1 VSVRGTA
8 AANSTNPLT
17 PTSATVD
24 LGTLDATGIAAR
36 TPATPSAPP
45 APGVAVGRLVDAVE
59 AVVVEPVDAEPTRG
73 RRRRAGSLTNVDGRT
88 HVANR
93 LVGRDDELRR
103 LRQVVASGD
112 GMRVA
117 LVGGEAGIGKTRLI
131 DEALHAAPADALV
144 LRLRGDPGRRS
155 RPFQAYVEAVE
166 PYVRHW
172 TGLPGVLTAREHAIS
187 ELLAPVVP
195 ALEHPSGGES
205 TIETLER
212 AAIDVLR
219 HLAPDT
225 APVVIAAD
233 DLHWTD
239 AETIALVQQLVVGVP
254 GLDDAVVL
262 GSYRPE
268 GLLARSPLS
277 ALLAAV
283 ERRQDGVNL
292 RLGALDLDDVADVAA
307 QFLGQGVAYRDV
319 KALHHRS
326 GGNPFFLGEL
336 LTMAGE
342 LGAADVAD
350 LPLPWTVAELLRDT
364 VQSLTDSEREV
375 VETAAVLGQRVPFDL
390 LAQVTGLDERDLID
404 RLRAV
409 VAAGLLVEEEVDLF
423 AFRHA
428 LVCESIA
435 GGLLGRE
442 RRRLHERALDVL
454 RRADTPDDAAI
465 AHHAQAA
472 GRIDEMLAA
481 VRRAARS
488 AAARGAT
495 YHALEFAEM
504 GLAEAPDDPVL
515 CEVAAR
521 SAWLVGAL
529 DDARE
534 HANRW
539 IVAAVSRGD
548 IAEESRARRV
558 LMRIAWDGGDDET
571 QNVQIERLKEIVDVM
586 EGGADRAALLA
597 DLAQAH
603 MLTGRREETVEF
615 ADRAIVDAEMFGLEV
630 PRVQALVER
639 WSLCA
644 TIESEDMRAESERQL
659 LAAAVEADRLGDHV
673 TAARAYNNAVE
684 TVAVDR
690 RRDVIER
697 MRASAERAGF
707 AALSAYSYATQLAE
721 LASLSA
727 DRSELERW
735 LVDAWRWSRLGHCRK
750 GDGWLRTYEVLLA
763 TEASTADHTGVR
775 PFLDRATLEGDADLP
790 TAVGAM
796 FTAARTG
803 SADGARRAMPVAFR
817 ATKGSASEQ
826 VRNAP
831 LLVEAAL
838 RAGLEPAEVRID
850 LEALVPPK
858 AQSGQGWDVACA
870 FLAAAEGDR
879 AAADAYAAR
888 MGNGIEAWL
897 RGELLVQLAELALAD
912 DDPVAAAARAETA
925 TVLLGR
931 WPGWRRDRAEALR
944 RRLDRRMSSDGDT
957 ELSAREQEV
966 AALLADG
973 LTNAQIAERLFIAR
987 KTAAVHVS
995 NILAKLGM
1003 RSRTEIAAW
1012 AVRQG
1017 LAPAVE
1023 RAG

>member
-1 VSVRGTA
+1 MAV
-8 AANSTNPLT
+8 
-17 PTSATVD
+17 ATRPGD
-24 LGTLDATGIAAR
+24 EPGQ
-36 TPATPSAPP
+36 APP
-45 APGVAVGRLVDAVE
+45 PTAGRLTRVDA
-59 AVVVEPVDAEPTRG
+59 
-73 RRRRAGSLTNVDGRT
+73 RAQ
-88 HVANR
+88 VANR

-103 LRQVVASGD
+103 LHQVVGSTEGT
-112 GMRVA
+112 RVA

-131 DEALHAAPADALV
+131 EEALRATPPDALV
-144 LRLRGDPGRRS
+144 LRFRGDPGRRS

-166 PYVRHW
+166 PFVRTW
-172 TGLPGVLTAREHAIS
+172 TGVPAALESRQHAIC

-195 ALEHPSGGES
+195 ALERPADGEAA
-205 TIETLER
+205 IETLER

-225 APVVIAAD
+225 APVVVAAD

-239 AETIALVQQLVVGVP
+239 AETISLLQQLVIGVP
-254 GLDDAVVL
+254 GLDDIVVL

-277 ALLAAV
+277 ALLATV
-283 ERRQDGVNL
+283 ERRRDGVNL
-292 RLGALDLDDVADVAA
+292 RLGTLGLDDVADVSA
-307 QFLGQGVAYRDV
+307 QFLGSGVAYRDV

-342 LGAADVAD
+342 LGATDVAD

-364 VQSLTDSEREV
+364 VQNLTESEREV
-375 VETAAVLGQRVPFDL
+375 VETAAVLGQRVSFDL
-390 LAQVTGLDERDLID
+390 LAQVTELDERELIE
-404 RLRAV
+404 RLRV
-409 VAAGLLVEEEVDLF
+409 LVAAGLLVEEEVDVF

-454 RRADTPDDAAI
+454 SRSDQRDDAAI

-481 VRRAARS
+481 VGRAAG
-488 AAARGAT
+488 AAAGRGAT

-515 CEVAAR
+515 CEVATR

-529 DDARE
+529 DDASE
-534 HANRW
+534 HASRW
-539 IVAAVSRGD
+539 TQAAVDRGD
-548 IAEESRARRV
+548 MVEESRARRMS
-558 LMRIAWDGGDDET
+558 MRIAWDAGEDEDQT
-571 QNVQIERLKEIVDVM
+571 VHVERLKAIVELM
-586 EGGADRAALLA
+586 ESGADRAAALA

-603 MLTGRREETVEF
+603 MLAGRRAETLELSE
-615 ADRAIVDAEMFGLEV
+615 RAIAEADACGAAV

-644 TIESEDMRAESERQL
+644 GADIGDDLLEAEQHL
-659 LAAAVEADRLGDHV
+659 IAAAEEAERLGDHV
-673 TAARAYNNAVE
+673 TAARGFNNAVDIVPVE
-684 TVAVDR
+684 R

-697 MRASAERAGF
+697 MKASAERAGF
-707 AALSAYSYATQLAE
+707 AALAAFSYATQLAE

-750 GDGWLRTYEVLLA
+750 SDGWLRAYEVLLTTESGA
-763 TEASTADHTGVR
+763 TDHTGVS
-775 PFLDRATLEGDADLP
+775 PFIDRATLDGGTDVA
-790 TAVGAM
+790 TAAAAM
-796 FTAARTG
+796 FTAARAG
-803 SADGARRAMPVAFR
+803 SPDGARRAMTAALRPDYAG
-817 ATKGSASEQ
+817 AGSH

-831 LLVEAAL
+831 LAVEAAL
-838 RAGLEPAEVRID
+838 RAGVRVDEVRAH
-850 LEALVPPK
+850 LHSAVSP
-858 AQSGQGWDVACA
+858 AGRNGQAWEVASA
-870 FLAAAEGDR
+870 FVSVAEGDR
-879 AAADAYAAR
+879 AGAELHAALGGD
-888 MGNGIEAWL
+888 GIEAWV
-897 RGELLVQLAELALAD
+897 RGELFVQLAELALAS
-912 DDPVAAAARAETA
+912 DDPTAAADHVAAAT
-925 TVLLGR
+925 TLLSR

-944 RRLDRRMSSDGDT
+944 RRLDRRTSADGDS
-957 ELSAREQEV
+957 ELSGRELEV

-1003 RSRTEIAAW
+1003 RSRTEIATW

-1017 LAPAVE
+1017 MSPVVE